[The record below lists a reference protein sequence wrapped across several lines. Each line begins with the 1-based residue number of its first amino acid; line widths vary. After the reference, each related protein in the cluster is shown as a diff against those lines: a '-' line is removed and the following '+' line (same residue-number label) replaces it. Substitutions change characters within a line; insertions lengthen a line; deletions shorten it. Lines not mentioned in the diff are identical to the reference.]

1 MIEILNENDILKIKN
16 KELKE
21 YLYKSFRRLPKDFLY
36 PDYGFFVV
44 IDSFDEINKN
54 TIILSDYKLNGFNAG
69 MVDRINMVE
78 FDGEIVEILVF
89 IDTDVNVS
97 FVMFK
102 SILDIEIIKIPKKEL
117 SLLYL
122 PGKSLAVS
130 CRPICR
136 NGIRAG
142 SMDAGS

>member
-102 SILDIEIIKIPKKEL
+102 SILDIEIIKIL
-117 SLLYL
+117 
-122 PGKSLAVS
+122 
-130 CRPICR
+130 
-136 NGIRAG
+136 
-142 SMDAGS
+142 